1 MHSELI
7 MKYLRYY
14 ISSVTLCVGLYLCL
28 AVQHGPTILFLGFSL
43 LIILGDLIIK
53 EEDSRFSYS
62 FPFLLNLPMYINLP
76 LLILFLLVTI
86 GLLSQSALIQEFVLN
101 YIDVNLISVRESL
114 NTIDKVSLVAI
125 SSLFIGV
132 MGTVPGHELV
142 HRKTKRFDMFIGN
155 WLLSLS
161 WDCAFAIEHVYG
173 HHKNVGL
180 PIDPAT
186 AKRGENIFVFIF
198 RAIVKEQKD
207 AWKIILNHNKK
218 GKSSLL
224 SFKNKMILGY
234 LRSLFI
240 TFIAFMAGGL
250 EGMAIFLLCA
260 IIAKSL
266 LEVINYTEHYG
277 LVRVPGEKVRPHHSW
292 NSNSVMSSIYLY
304 NVTRHSSHHE
314 KASLKYWE
322 LYPYKGAPMMPY
334 GYLSMLYLAIFL
346 PPIFHR
352 LMSKKLVE
360 WENKFASKNERIL
373 AEEQNFNSGLSFL
386 KKNSQGLDLGI

>member
-1 MHSELI
+1 

-14 ISSVTLCVGLYLCL
+14 ISTLTLCVGLYLCL

-43 LIILGDLIIK
+43 LIILGDLLIK

-101 YIDVNLISVRESL
+101 YIDINLISVKESL
-114 NTIDKVSLVAI
+114 NIIDKVSLVAI

-240 TFIAFMAGGL
+240 TVIAFTAGGL

-346 PPIFHR
+346 PPVFHR
-352 LMSKKLVE
+352 IMSKKLVE
-360 WENKFASKNERIL
+360 WDNKFASKNERIL

>member
-1 MHSELI
+1 MYI
-7 MKYLRYY
+7 IKYLRYY
-14 ISSVTLCVGLYLCL
+14 ISTLTLIIGLFLCL
-28 AVQHGPTILFLGFSL
+28 GVQNGPTILFLGFSL
-43 LIILGDLIIK
+43 LIIVGDLLLK
-53 EEDSRFSYS
+53 EEDSRFNYS

-76 LLILFLLVTI
+76 LLILFLLATI
-86 GLLSQSALIQEFVLN
+86 TLLSQSAICDSIILN
-101 YIDVNLISVRESL
+101 YLNINLNSIRENL
-114 NTIDKVSLVAI
+114 HAIDKISLVAI

-142 HRKTKRFDMFIGN
+142 HRKTKKFDMFIGN

-180 PIDPAT
+180 SIDPAT
-186 AKRGENIFVFIF
+186 AKRGENIYSFIM
-198 RAIVKEQKD
+198 RAIINEQKD
-207 AWKIILNHNKK
+207 AWKIFLNQNKK
-218 GKSSLL
+218 GKRSLL
-224 SFKNKMILGY
+224 SLENKMIAGY

-240 TFIAFMAGGL
+240 TLFAYIIGGA
-250 EGMAIFLLCA
+250 EGMIIFLLCA
-260 IIAKSL
+260 FIAKSL

-277 LVRVPGEKVRPHHSW
+277 LVRVPGQKVRPRHSW
-292 NSNSVMSSIYLY
+292 NSNSVMSSIFLY

-346 PPIFHR
+346 PPVFHR
-352 LMSKKLVE
+352 IMCKKLVE
-360 WENKFASKNERIL
+360 WDSKYASKSERIL
-373 AEEQNFNSGLSFL
+373 AENQNLNSGLPLLQKNIHSF
-386 KKNSQGLDLGI
+386 DLGS

>member
-1 MHSELI
+1 MYI
-7 MKYLRYY
+7 IKYLRYY
-14 ISSVTLCVGLYLCL
+14 ISTLTLIVGLFLCL
-28 AVQHGPTILFLGFSL
+28 GVQNGPTILFLGFSL
-43 LIILGDLIIK
+43 LIIVGDLLLK
-53 EEDSRFSYS
+53 EEDSRFNYS

-76 LLILFLLVTI
+76 LLILFLLATI
-86 GLLSQSALIQEFVLN
+86 TLLSQSAICDSIILN
-101 YIDVNLISVRESL
+101 YLNINLNSIRENL
-114 NTIDKVSLVAI
+114 HAIDKISLVAI

-142 HRKTKRFDMFIGN
+142 HRKTKKFDMFIGN

-180 PIDPAT
+180 SIDPAT
-186 AKRGENIFVFIF
+186 AKRGENIYSFIM
-198 RAIVKEQKD
+198 RAIINEQKD
-207 AWKIILNHNKK
+207 AWKIFLNQNKK
-218 GKSSLL
+218 GKGSLL
-224 SFKNKMILGY
+224 SLENKMIAGY

-240 TFIAFMAGGL
+240 TLFAYIIGGA
-250 EGMAIFLLCA
+250 EGMIIFLLCA
-260 IIAKSL
+260 FIAKSL

-277 LVRVPGEKVRPHHSW
+277 LVRVPGQKVRPRHSW
-292 NSNSVMSSIYLY
+292 NSNSVMSSIFLY

-346 PPIFHR
+346 PPVFHR
-352 LMSKKLVE
+352 IMCKKLVE
-360 WENKFASKNERIL
+360 WDSKYASKSERIL
-373 AEEQNFNSGLSFL
+373 AENQNLNSGLPLLQKNIHSF
-386 KKNSQGLDLGI
+386 DLGA

>member
-1 MHSELI
+1 MNFN
-7 MKYLRYY
+7 
-14 ISSVTLCVGLYLCL
+14 VT
-28 AVQHGPTILFLGFSL
+28 FF
-43 LIILGDLIIK
+43 III
-53 EEDSRFSYS
+53 Y
-62 FPFLLNLPMYINLP
+62 
-76 LLILFLLVTI
+76 
-86 GLLSQSALIQEFVLN
+86 
-101 YIDVNLISVRESL
+101 
-114 NTIDKVSLVAI
+114 
-125 SSLFIGV
+125 
-132 MGTVPGHELV
+132 
-142 HRKTKRFDMFIGN
+142 
-155 WLLSLS
+155 
-161 WDCAFAIEHVYG
+161 
-173 HHKNVGL
+173 
-180 PIDPAT
+180 
-186 AKRGENIFVFIF
+186 IFVFIF

-360 WENKFASKNERIL
+360 WDNKFASKNELIL